1 MVDSSGVCGGP
12 GVCVPGPP
20 LLLAV
25 VSSPLPP
32 MLPGSRG
39 VGPLIRCQCSC
50 GGWSLWLGA
59 APGVRVMMWSRL
71 VRARGVRA
79 GRIVDVLFRRGRTF
93 LPFYWG

>member
-39 VGPLIRCQCSC
+39 VGC
-50 GGWSLWLGA
+50 A
-59 APGVRVMMWSRL
+59 FDAM
-71 VRARGVRA
+71 
-79 GRIVDVLFRRGRTF
+79 
-93 LPFYWG
+93 